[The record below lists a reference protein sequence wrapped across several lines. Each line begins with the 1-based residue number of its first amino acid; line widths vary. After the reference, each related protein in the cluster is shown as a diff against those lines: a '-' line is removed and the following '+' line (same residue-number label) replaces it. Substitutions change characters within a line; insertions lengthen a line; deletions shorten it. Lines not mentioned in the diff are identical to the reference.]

1 VPWEKV
7 AEHVVGQFIPGGAL
21 VIDPVPAGGGVTVS
35 SNDGAGPRVGFVPP
49 PQLAKPK
56 INAAITG
63 TAETKGRYKGASPQ
77 GQIG

>member
-21 VIDPVPAGGGVTVS
+21 VIDPVPAGGGLTVS
-35 SNDGAGPRVGFVPP
+35 SNNGAGPPVGFVPP

-63 TAETKGRYKGASPQ
+63 TAETKGRYKGGLTS